1 MKGLKSSLNPNK
13 GELMK
18 KRLFGT
24 DGVRGVAN
32 IDPMTVEIALKL
44 GRAAGYIF
52 RDGHH
57 RHRIVIGKDTRLS
70 GYMLECALASG
81 ICSMGVD
88 VLLVGPIPTP
98 GIAFITRS
106 LRADAGIVLSASH
119 NPYQDNGI
127 KFFSST
133 GHKLPDWQ
141 EQEMEKL
148 IFSGKIDSVRPT
160 AAEVGKAY
168 RIDDALGRYVEF
180 AKNSFPKGMTLD
192 GMRIVVDCANG
203 AAYRVAPEVYQE
215 LGAEIMVINNK
226 PDGVNINE
234 GAGALYPEK
243 MAKIV
248 KKYKADIG
256 IAHDGDADRVIL
268 CDEKGTV
275 VDGDYIM
282 AIAAFDMFKNRQ
294 LKNDTVVGTVMSN
307 MGFEVALKEKGIKFF
322 RTPVGDRYVLEEM
335 MNVGA
340 NLGGEQSGH
349 VIFSDHTT
357 TGDGIITA
365 LQVLRIMRSTRKKL
379 SQLCKVMERYP
390 QVLINVKV
398 KKKKAFKS
406 VPEIKKELVRVEKSM
421 AGKGRV
427 LLRYSGTEPIARVM
441 IEGKS
446 KATIDKLAKGLA
458 NVIKRK
464 LG

>member
-1 MKGLKSSLNPNK
+1 
-13 GELMK
+13 MK
-18 KRLFGT
+18 KKLFGT

-32 IDPMTVEIALKL
+32 LHPMTVEIAMKL

-52 RDGHH
+52 RDGKH
-57 RHRIVIGKDTRLS
+57 RHRIVIGKDTRIS

-119 NPYQDNGI
+119 NPFQDNGI

-141 EQEMEKL
+141 EAEMEKL
-148 IFSGKIDSVRPT
+148 ITSGKIDNYRPT
-160 AAEVGKAY
+160 ATEVGKAY

-215 LGAEIMVINNK
+215 LGAEIIVINNK
-226 PDGVNINE
+226 PDGININE
-234 GAGALYPEK
+234 GAGALHPEN
-243 MAKIV
+243 MAKLV
-248 KKYKADIG
+248 KKHKAHVG

-268 CDEKGTV
+268 CDEKGNV

-282 AIAAFDMFKNRQ
+282 AISALDMLKQGN
-294 LKNDTVVGTVMSN
+294 LKNETVVGTVMTN
-307 MGFEVALKEKGIKFF
+307 MGLEVLFNESGIKFL

-335 MNVGA
+335 ADVGA

-365 LQVLRIMRSTRKKL
+365 LQVLRVMRATRKKL
-379 SQLCKVMERYP
+379 SKLCEVMERYP
-390 QVLINVKV
+390 QVLVNVKV
-398 KKKKAFKS
+398 KNKKAFNTI
-406 VPEIKKELVRVEKSM
+406 PEVKKELTRIEKLM

-446 KATIDKLAKGLA
+446 KKIIDSLAHGLA
-458 NVIKRK
+458 RLIKKK

>member
-1 MKGLKSSLNPNK
+1 
-13 GELMK
+13 
-18 KRLFGT
+18 
-24 DGVRGVAN
+24 
-32 IDPMTVEIALKL
+32 MTVEMALKL

-52 RDGHH
+52 RDGVH

-141 EQEMEKL
+141 EEEMEKL
-148 IFSGKIDSVRPT
+148 IFSGKIDNVRPT
-160 AAEVGKAY
+160 AEEVGKAF
-168 RIDDALGRYVEF
+168 RIDDAQGRYVEF
-180 AKNSFPKGMTLD
+180 VKNSFPKGMTLE
-192 GMRIVVDCANG
+192 GLRIVLDCANG
-203 AAYRVAPEVYQE
+203 ASYRVAPEVYKE
-215 LGAEIMVINNK
+215 LGADLMVINNT
-226 PDGVNINE
+226 PNGVNINE
-234 GAGALYPEK
+234 HAGSLYPEN
-243 MAKIV
+243 ISNLV
-248 KKYKADIG
+248 KKHKADLG

-268 CDEKGTV
+268 CDEKGNI

-282 AIAAFDMFKNRQ
+282 AICALDMLQQGSLN
-294 LKNDTVVGTVMSN
+294 NGTVVGTVMSN
-307 MGFEVALKEKGIKFF
+307 MGLEVAFKERGIKFI

-335 MNVGA
+335 TKVGA

-349 VIFSDHTT
+349 LIFSDHTT
-357 TGDGIITA
+357 TGDGLITA
-365 LQVLRIMRSTRKKL
+365 LQILRIMKTTGKNL
-379 SQLCKVMERYP
+379 SSLCKVMERYP

-398 KKKKAFKS
+398 KKKKVFAL
-406 VPEIKKELVRVEKSM
+406 VPEISKEANRIEKTLQ
-421 AGKGRV
+421 GKGRL
-427 LLRYSGTEPIARVM
+427 LLRYSGTELVARVM
-441 IEGKS
+441 IEGQS
-446 KATIDKLAKGLA
+446 KNQIEALAKGLA
-458 NVIKRK
+458 QLIQKK

>member
-1 MKGLKSSLNPNK
+1 
-13 GELMK
+13 MK
-18 KRLFGT
+18 KKLFGT

-32 IDPMTVEIALKL
+32 RDPMTVEMALKL

-88 VLLVGPIPTP
+88 VLLIGPIPTP

-127 KFFSST
+127 KFFSNT

-141 EQEMEKL
+141 EEEMEKL
-148 IFSGKIDSVRPT
+148 IFSGKIDNVRPT
-160 AAEVGKAY
+160 ADEVGKAY
-168 RIDDALGRYVEF
+168 RIEDALGRYVEF
-180 AKNSFPKGMTLD
+180 VKNSFPKGMTLD
-192 GMRIVVDCANG
+192 GFRIVVDCANG

-215 LGAEIMVINNK
+215 LGAQIFVINNK
-226 PDGVNINE
+226 PDGININQN
-234 GAGALYPEK
+234 AGSLHPEN
-243 MAKIV
+243 MSRLV
-248 KKYKADIG
+248 KEYKADIG

-268 CDEKGTV
+268 CDEKGNI

-282 AIAAFDMFKNRQ
+282 AIAALDMLKEGN
-294 LKNDTVVGTVMSN
+294 LKNETVVGTVMSN
-307 MGFEVALKEKGIKFF
+307 MGLEVALKEKGIKFL

-335 MNVGA
+335 IRLGA

-349 VIFSDHTT
+349 LIFSDHTT
-357 TGDGIITA
+357 TGDGLITA
-365 LQVLRIMRSTRKKL
+365 LQILRIMKSTGKKL
-379 SQLCKVMERYP
+379 SQLCQVIERYP
-390 QVLINVKV
+390 QVLLNIRV
-398 KKKKAFKS
+398 KKKTAFKL
-406 VPEIKKELVRVEKSM
+406 VPEIKKEADRVEKVL
-421 AGKGRV
+421 GNEGRL

-446 KATIDKLAKGLA
+446 KKKIDALAKGLA
-458 NVIKRK
+458 NLIQKK

>member
-1 MKGLKSSLNPNK
+1 
-13 GELMK
+13 MK
-18 KRLFGT
+18 KKLFGT

-32 IDPMTVEIALKL
+32 RDPMTVEMALKL

-88 VLLVGPIPTP
+88 VLLIGPIPTP

-127 KFFSST
+127 KFFSNT

-141 EQEMEKL
+141 EEEMEKL
-148 IFSGKIDSVRPT
+148 IFSGKIDNVRPT
-160 AAEVGKAY
+160 ADEVGKAY
-168 RIDDALGRYVEF
+168 RIEDALGRYVEF
-180 AKNSFPKGMTLD
+180 VKNSFPKGMTLD
-192 GMRIVVDCANG
+192 GFRIVVDCANG

-215 LGAEIMVINNK
+215 LGAQIFVINNK
-226 PDGVNINE
+226 PDGTNINQN
-234 GAGALYPEK
+234 AGSLHPEN
-243 MAKIV
+243 MSRLV
-248 KKYKADIG
+248 KEYKADIG

-268 CDEKGTV
+268 CDEKGSI

-282 AIAAFDMFKNRQ
+282 AIAALDMLKEGN
-294 LKNDTVVGTVMSN
+294 LKNETVVGTVMSN
-307 MGFEVALKEKGIKFF
+307 MGLEVALKEKGIKFL

-335 MNVGA
+335 IRLGA

-349 VIFSDHTT
+349 LIFSDHTT
-357 TGDGIITA
+357 TGDGLITA
-365 LQVLRIMRSTRKKL
+365 LQILRIMKSTGKKL
-379 SQLCKVMERYP
+379 SQLCQVIERYP
-390 QVLINVKV
+390 QVLLNIRV
-398 KKKKAFKS
+398 KKKTAFKL
-406 VPEIKKELVRVEKSM
+406 VPEIKKEADRVEKIL
-421 AGKGRV
+421 GNEGRL

-446 KATIDKLAKGLA
+446 KKKIDALAKGLA
-458 NVIKRK
+458 NVIQKK